1 MEEKD
6 YLEYDKQIIFAKKDK
21 VEEIKGH
28 YSSFG
33 WKVEKV
39 EDNTRYEDIV
49 DITFFRPHKIK
60 SKDELQLLQVHM
72 EERVNEVAKY
82 EKYKTRKSTVLG
94 LSLGGVIVLCLL
106 FTVLNITKD
115 LAVPLWVQIMLVVIF
130 VSLIVIEVV
139 FLPKIYNYEL
149 KKSKT
154 EIERLN
160 DEITNILEKVEKI
173 IGEKMKCFP
182 IFLNEP
188 PYDNIFFADTDGQ
201 ISEFY
206 DVSKQVAGCNFADSR
221 TFEDLITLYFNREKD

>member
-1 MEEKD
+1 MEKKD
-6 YLEYDKQIIFAKKDK
+6 YFEYDKQIIFAKKDK

-72 EERVNEVAKY
+72 EERVNEVAKC
-82 EKYKTRKSTVLG
+82 EKHKTRKSTVLG
-94 LSLGGVIVLCLL
+94 LSLGFVIVLCLL
-106 FTVLNITKD
+106 FTVLNVTKD
-115 LAVPLWVQIMLVVIF
+115 LAVPLWGQIVLAVIF
-130 VSLIVIEVV
+130 VALIVIEVV

-154 EIERLN
+154 EIKRLN

-173 IGEKMKCFP
+173 TGEK
-182 IFLNEP
+182 NE
-188 PYDNIFFADTDGQ
+188 
-201 ISEFY
+201 
-206 DVSKQVAGCNFADSR
+206 K
-221 TFEDLITLYFNREKD
+221 